1 MKKILVIM
9 IAVMFA
15 AIGLSACGKE
25 EKANIAGGDS
35 LSIVT
40 TVFPEYDWVMNI
52 LGDNPA
58 NADVTLLLDNG
69 VDLHNYNPTAQDIIK
84 VSSCDMFIYVG
95 GESDKWVD
103 DALKEAVNPDMVV
116 INLLDV
122 LGDSVKEEEVVEGM
136 EAEEEEEEEGEE
148 GEEEVEYDEH
158 VWLSLRNA
166 SKLCTAIEEGLE
178 KIDASNASV
187 YKSNLSSY
195 MDKLNVLDEKYKEAV
210 SAGSKDTVLF
220 ADRFPFR
227 YLVDDYGLNYY
238 AAFVGC
244 SAETEAS
251 FETVLFLANKVD
263 ELSLHTV
270 LTIEGK
276 DHKIADTVI
285 SSTESKDQKTATMDS
300 MQSCTSQDVKNGVT
314 YVKIMEDN
322 LEVLREALR

>member
-69 VDLHNYNPTAQDIIK
+69 VDLHSYNPTADDIIK
-84 VSSCDMFIYVG
+84 ISACDMFIYVG
-95 GESDKWVD
+95 GESDGWVD

-195 MDKLNVLDEKYKEAV
+195 TDKLNVLDEKYEEAV

-285 SSTESKDQKTATMDS
+285 SSTLYKDQKIATMDS

-322 LEVLREALR
+322 LEVLKEALR

>member
-1 MKKILVIM
+1 MKKLLVIM

-15 AIGLSACGKE
+15 AIGLSACGKDGS
-25 EKANIAGGDS
+25 ANVAESDS
-35 LSIVT
+35 LNIVA

-69 VDLHNYNPTAQDIIK
+69 VDLHSYNPTADDIIK
-84 VSSCDMFIYVG
+84 IATCDMFIYVG
-95 GESDKWVD
+95 GESDGWVE

-116 INLLDV
+116 INLLES
-122 LGDSVKEEEVVEGM
+122 LGDSVKEEEIVEGM
-136 EAEEEEEEEGEE
+136 EAEEEEGEE

-166 SKLCTAIEEGLE
+166 SKLCDVIEKGLE
-178 KIDASNASV
+178 KADPSNASV

-195 MDKLNVLDEKYKEAV
+195 TEKLNVLDEKYKEAV

-227 YLVDDYGLNYY
+227 YLTDDYGLNYY

-263 ELSLHTV
+263 ELELHTV

-276 DHKIADTVI
+276 EHKIADTVV
-285 SSTESKDQKTATMDS
+285 SNTTFKDQKIETLNS
-300 MQSCTSQDVKNGVT
+300 MQACTSQDVKNGVT

-322 LEVLREALR
+322 LEVLKEALR

>member
-35 LSIVT
+35 LCIVT

-69 VDLHNYNPTAQDIIK
+69 VDLHSYNPTAQDIIK

-195 MDKLNVLDEKYKEAV
+195 TDTLSALDEKYKEAV
-210 SAGSKDTVLF
+210 SEGTKDTLLF

>member
-1 MKKILVIM
+1 MKKLLVIM

-15 AIGLSACGKE
+15 AIGLSACGKDGS
-25 EKANIAGGDS
+25 ANVAESDS
-35 LSIVT
+35 LNIVA

-58 NADVTLLLDNG
+58 KADVTLLLDNG
-69 VDLHNYNPTAQDIIK
+69 VDLHSYNPTADDIIK
-84 VSSCDMFIYVG
+84 IATCDMFIYVG
-95 GESDKWVD
+95 GESDGWVE

-116 INLLDV
+116 INLLES
-122 LGDSVKEEEVVEGM
+122 LGDSVKEEEIVEGM
-136 EAEEEEEEEGEE
+136 EAKEEEEGEE

-187 YKSNLSSY
+187 YNSNLSSY
-195 MDKLNVLDEKYKEAV
+195 TEKLNVLDEKYKEAV

-227 YLVDDYGLNYY
+227 YLTDDYGLNYY

-263 ELSLHTV
+263 ELELHTV

-276 DHKIADTVI
+276 EHKIADTVV
-285 SSTESKDQKTATMDS
+285 SNTTFKDQKIETLNS
-300 MQSCTSQDVKNGVT
+300 MQACTSQDVKNGVT

-322 LEVLREALR
+322 LEVLKEALR

>member
-1 MKKILVIM
+1 M

-15 AIGLSACGKE
+15 AIGLSACGKDGS
-25 EKANIAGGDS
+25 ANVAESDS
-35 LSIVT
+35 LNIVA

-58 NADVTLLLDNG
+58 KADVTLLLDNG
-69 VDLHNYNPTAQDIIK
+69 VDLHSYNPTADDIIK
-84 VSSCDMFIYVG
+84 IATCDMFIYVG
-95 GESDKWVD
+95 GESDGWVE

-116 INLLDV
+116 INLLES
-122 LGDSVKEEEVVEGM
+122 LGDSGKEEEIVEGM
-136 EAEEEEEEEGEE
+136 EAKEEEEGEE

-187 YKSNLSSY
+187 YNSNLSSY
-195 MDKLNVLDEKYKEAV
+195 TEKLNVLDEKYKEAV

-227 YLVDDYGLNYY
+227 YLTDDYGLNYY

-263 ELSLHTV
+263 ELELHTV

-276 DHKIADTVI
+276 EHKIADTVV
-285 SSTESKDQKTATMDS
+285 SNTTFKDQKIETLNS
-300 MQSCTSQDVKNGVT
+300 MQACTSQDVKNGVT

-322 LEVLREALR
+322 LEVLKEALR

>member
-1 MKKILVIM
+1 M
-9 IAVMFA
+9 IAVVFA
-15 AIGLSACGKE
+15 AIGLSACGKDE
-25 EKANIAGGDS
+25 SKNLAESGSLNIVA
-35 LSIVT
+35 

-69 VDLHNYNPTAQDIIK
+69 VDLHSYNPTADDIIK
-84 VSSCDMFIYVG
+84 ISACDMFIYVG
-95 GESDKWVD
+95 GESDGWVD

-195 MDKLNVLDEKYKEAV
+195 TDKLNVLDEKYKEAV

-227 YLVDDYGLNYY
+227 YLTDDYDLNYY

-285 SSTESKDQKTATMDS
+285 SSTVNKDQKIATMDS

-322 LEVLREALR
+322 LEVLKEALR

>member
-69 VDLHNYNPTAQDIIK
+69 VDLHSYNPTAQDIIK

-136 EAEEEEEEEGEE
+136 EAEEEEEEE
-148 GEEEVEYDEH
+148 VEYDEH

-195 MDKLNVLDEKYKEAV
+195 TDKLNVLDEKYKEAV
-210 SAGSKDTVLF
+210 SAGSKDTILF